1 MKASLVLL
9 AVASLGA
16 AAPSAP
22 VDLSVVRGDLR
33 KLVTAQE
40 TYFVDHNSYTSNI
53 GQLTMSVS
61 DGVSIK
67 FIEFTPTGYSVSG
80 TLKSVEGASC
90 VLMVGRV
97 AAAPKTAKGAVA
109 TAEGAVTCD
118 E

>member
-1 MKASLVLL
+1 MKAAL
-9 AVASLGA
+9 AVLAAVTLGA
-16 AAPSAP
+16 SAP
-22 VDLSVVRGDLR
+22 VDLTVVRGDLR

-40 TYFVDHNSYTSNI
+40 TYFVDHNSYTSN
-53 GQLTMSVS
+53 LASLKMTVSESVE
-61 DGVSIK
+61 IK
-67 FIEFTPTGYSVSG
+67 FVEFTPTGYAVSG
-80 TLKSVEGASC
+80 TLRSVEGASC

>member
-1 MKASLVLL
+1 MKASLAVLAAAL
-9 AVASLGA
+9 LGA
-16 AAPSAP
+16 NAP
-22 VDLSVVRGDLR
+22 VDLTVVRGDLR

-53 GQLTMSVS
+53 GLLKMTVSDSVS
-61 DGVSIK
+61 IR

-80 TLKSVEGASC
+80 TLKGVEGASC

-97 AAAPKTAKGAVA
+97 AAVPKTARGTAA
-109 TAEGAVTCD
+109 AAEGAVTCD